1 MKEQYER
8 ALQAL
13 ADKME
18 QLRDEQDETRFSVCS
33 SMDRVAKSMA
43 RLGRVVIAL
52 EHFERMDNEA
62 KETADSLLGNLMSI
76 RKDAT

>member
-8 ALQAL
+8 ALKAL

-18 QLRDEQDETRFSVCS
+18 QLRDEQDGSCFGVCS
-33 SMDRVAKSMA
+33 SMERLSKSMA
-43 RLGRVVIAL
+43 RLARVVIAL

-62 KETADSLLGNLMSI
+62 KETADKLFGDFLNI